1 MPRKEPRYA
10 VIWRTIKILKH
21 FSLDDLEMYTNMTHD
36 IRRAYI
42 RDYVNGLI
50 RAGFVGRR
58 QERFSLLKNAPTAP
72 AAHVLNQ
79 KLNENKELNP

>member
-21 FSLDDLEMYTNMTHD
+21 FSLDDLEMYVNMTHN

-58 QERFSLLKNAPTAP
+58 QERFSLLKNASTAP

-79 KLNENKELNP
+79 KLNENKEL